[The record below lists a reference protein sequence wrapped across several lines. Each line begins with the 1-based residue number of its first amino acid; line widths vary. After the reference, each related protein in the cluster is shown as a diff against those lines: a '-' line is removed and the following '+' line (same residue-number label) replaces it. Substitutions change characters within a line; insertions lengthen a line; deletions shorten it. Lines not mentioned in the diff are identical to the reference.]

1 MTTQNNANVL
11 EKAKELKFYGIL
23 EHHEEIE
30 DKIDLIQ
37 LIFNWEE
44 AARADR
50 SLARRLN
57 SAHLGKFKP
66 LAFFD
71 WSWPKKC
78 DRELIEELMKVNFI
92 KEATNIILCGP
103 NGAGKSTI
111 ACNIAHQAILKG
123 YTSLFVTASDM
134 LKELDTQEGA
144 TALRRRI
151 AHYTKPFLLVIDEV
165 GYLSYS
171 NRYADLL
178 FEIISQRYTKKSTLI
193 TTNKSFTEWQEI
205 FPNASCLISLID
217 RLVHDSEIT
226 SIEADSYRVKE
237 SMERA
242 ARRKEARMIAKTKLK
257 LAKNNT
263 TSDDETPPF

>member
-1 MTTQNNANVL
+1 
-11 EKAKELKFYGIL
+11 
-23 EHHEEIE
+23 
-30 DKIDLIQ
+30 
-37 LIFNWEE
+37 
-44 AARADR
+44 
-50 SLARRLN
+50 
-57 SAHLGKFKP
+57 
-66 LAFFD
+66 
-71 WSWPKKC
+71 
-78 DRELIEELMKVNFI
+78 
-92 KEATNIILCGP
+92 
-103 NGAGKSTI
+103 
-111 ACNIAHQAILKG
+111 
-123 YTSLFVTASDM
+123 M
-134 LKELDTQEGA
+134 LVS
-144 TALRRRI
+144 RI

-257 LAKNNT
+257 VAKNNT
-263 TSDDETPPF
+263 ASDDETPPF

>member
-1 MTTQNNANVL
+1 
-11 EKAKELKFYGIL
+11 
-23 EHHEEIE
+23 
-30 DKIDLIQ
+30 
-37 LIFNWEE
+37 
-44 AARADR
+44 
-50 SLARRLN
+50 
-57 SAHLGKFKP
+57 
-66 LAFFD
+66 
-71 WSWPKKC
+71 
-78 DRELIEELMKVNFI
+78 
-92 KEATNIILCGP
+92 
-103 NGAGKSTI
+103 
-111 ACNIAHQAILKG
+111 
-123 YTSLFVTASDM
+123 M
-134 LKELDTQEGA
+134 LVS
-144 TALRRRI
+144 RI

-242 ARRKEARMIAKTKLK
+242 ARRKEARIAAKTKLK
-257 LAKNNT
+257 AAKNNT
-263 TSDDETPPF
+263 TSDETSPF